1 VTGNISKPKIELG
14 QVMYSDMYKPEEKDY
29 LSAYTLRVKNQVRQY
44 LEANV
49 R

>member
-1 VTGNISKPKIELG
+1 MTGNISKPKIELG
-14 QVMYSDMYKPEEKDY
+14 KILYAEMYKPEEKDY
-29 LSAYTLRVKNQVRQY
+29 LSDYTLRVKNQVRKY